1 MPPKLGTIVGSDG
14 VAPGSITP
22 EINVIGPGY
31 VAMLDIPVLQGREF
45 TTSDRNGVPVSP
57 TVRRR
62 LPHRPTAAFGVR
74 VVVPSR

>member
-1 MPPKLGTIVGSDG
+1 
-14 VAPGSITP
+14 
-22 EINVIGPGY
+22 
-31 VAMLDIPVLQGREF
+31 VLQGREF
-45 TTSDRNGVPVSP
+45 TTSDRNGMPVSP